1 MVMEMDAKN
10 NGRRT
15 LSRTNVAARAEDS
28 STNKDAK
35 NTVDRGQQTSSYT
48 PYIRDFRMHSDAD
61 VSTTSDE
68 QRKSKTGRSIIEL
81 DPFLDFDDLLPE
93 VGEFGCFQKLLFA
106 LMIPFCYISA
116 FVYLSQIFMTLPPDK
131 YYCFV
136 PELSLITS
144 EEDRKQLSIPKK
156 ADGSYSRCQM
166 YDVNYTAV
174 FQSKNRSELINSSLP
189 VIPCREGYV
198 FDRNEPFRTATME
211 FGWVCDNDRYATYA
225 QVIFFLGS
233 IAGCLAYGHFAD
245 HCGRVAALVSSCSL
259 AFFGS
264 IFTSLASNF
273 LSFVMIRLIVGAS
286 FDTCFT
292 MIYILVLEYVG
303 PKYRTLVGNLSL
315 AMFYSPFTMLI
326 PWMALLLRTWGN
338 FALVGSIPIAFALC
352 AYCYL
357 PESARWLVS
366 VGKIDDAIVILKN
379 VAARNKR
386 TVSKSYWKKFRESC
400 EQFYKEEFEGRS
412 FTVLSIFGRRRLA
425 RYMVLMIFIWMTMS
439 LIYDGHVRAASV
451 LDKENVVVVFTIA
464 CATELPGDLL
474 VIVTLDRFGRRWCAF
489 TFTTLSGVFSLLA
502 ANVKNPTHTLVAA
515 LAGRFFAN
523 VCYNIGLQWA
533 AEVLPTV
540 VRAQGVAFIHTMG
553 FVAMLLSPPVI
564 YLSHVSLS
572 LMLNTLGVL
581 GILGGI
587 LSLFLPE
594 TLHQDLPQTLS
605 DGDDFGKDQRLC
617 HQPCCGPGAK
627 HTQRQ
632 KRNWHEGSSL
642 RTLSRD
648 EFRSQKMHRVA
659 VVRPHGSNV
668 TLRRPSLVSQGT
680 EVLERIEK
688 FTSQDGSK
696 RNMK

>member
-1 MVMEMDAKN
+1 MDGKD
-10 NGRRT
+10 NGRRA
-15 LSRTNVAARAEDS
+15 LSKTS
-28 STNKDAK
+28 SIASKNKDVK
-35 NTVDRGQQTSSYT
+35 KTVDRGQQTSNYKSN
-48 PYIRDFRMHSDAD
+48 IRDFRMHYEGS
-61 VSTTSDE
+61 VSSNSVEDIRAKAARSTNEME
-68 QRKSKTGRSIIEL
+68 QH
-81 DPFLDFDDLLPE
+81 LDFDDLLPE
-93 VGEFGCFQKLLFA
+93 IGEFGCFQKVLFV

-136 PELSLITS
+136 NELSLIAS
-144 EEDRKQLSIPKK
+144 EEERKQLSIPKE

-174 FQSKNRSELINSSLP
+174 FKSKNRSELINSSLP
-189 VIPCREGYV
+189 LIPCREGYV

-211 FGWVCDNDRYATYA
+211 FGWVCANDRYATYA

-233 IAGCLAYGHFAD
+233 VAGCLAYGHFAD

-264 IFTSLASNF
+264 IFTSMATDF
-273 LSFVMIRLIVGAS
+273 VSFVIIRLIVGAS

-303 PKYRTLVGNLSL
+303 PTYRTFVGNMSL

-338 FALVGSIPIAFALC
+338 FALFGSIPIAFALC

-366 VGKIDDAIVILKN
+366 VGKIDNAIDILKN

-386 TVSKSYWKKFRESC
+386 TVSKSYWKKFYENC
-400 EQFYKEEFEGRS
+400 ELFYKEEFEGRS
-412 FTVLSIFGRRRLA
+412 FTVFSIFKRRRLA
-425 RYMVLMIFIWMTMS
+425 RYMVLMVFIWMTMS

-502 ANVKNPTHTLVAA
+502 ANLKNPTHTLVAA

-564 YLSHVSLS
+564 YLSNVSLS
-572 LMLNTLGVL
+572 LMLNTLGLL

-605 DGDDFGKDQRLC
+605 DGDDFGKDQRMW
-617 HQPCCGPGAK
+617 HQPCCGPGARR
-627 HTQRQ
+627 TQRF

-648 EFRSQKMHRVA
+648 EFRSKKMHRVA
-659 VVRPHGSNV
+659 VVRPHASSFI
-668 TLRRPSLVSQGT
+668 TRMPSLVSQGT

-688 FTSQDGSK
+688 YTPHDGLK
-696 RNMK
+696 RNKK

>member
-1 MVMEMDAKN
+1 MDGN
-10 NGRRT
+10 DNGRRAPSKT
-15 LSRTNVAARAEDS
+15 S
-28 STNKDAK
+28 SITSKNKDVK
-35 NTVDRGQQTSSYT
+35 KTVDRGQQTSNYK
-48 PYIRDFRMHSDAD
+48 PNIRDFRMHYEGSISSNSVED
-61 VSTTSDE
+61 V
-68 QRKSKTGRSIIEL
+68 KSKVVRSTIEMEHYI
-81 DPFLDFDDLLPE
+81 DFDDLLPE
-93 VGEFGCFQKLLFA
+93 VGEFGCFQKVLFA

-136 PELSLITS
+136 NELSLIAS
-144 EEDRKQLSIPKK
+144 EEERKELSIPKEV
-156 ADGSYSRCQM
+156 DGSYSRCQM

-174 FQSKNRSELINSSLP
+174 FKSKNRSELINSSLP
-189 VIPCREGYV
+189 LIPCREGYV
-198 FDRNEPFRTATME
+198 FDQNEPFRTATME
-211 FGWVCDNDRYATYA
+211 FGWVCANDRYATYA
-225 QVIFFLGS
+225 QVVFFLGS
-233 IAGCLAYGHFAD
+233 VAGCLAYGHFAD

-264 IFTSLASNF
+264 IFTSMATNF
-273 LSFVMIRLIVGAS
+273 VSFVIIRLIVGAS

-303 PKYRTLVGNLSL
+303 PTYRTFVGNMSL

-412 FTVLSIFGRRRLA
+412 FTVLSIFRRRRLA

-502 ANVKNPTHTLVAA
+502 ANLKNPTHTLVTA

-564 YLSHVSLS
+564 YLSNVSLA
-572 LMLNTLGVL
+572 LMLNTLGLL

-605 DGDDFGKDQRLC
+605 DGDDFGKDQRMW
-617 HQPCCGPGAK
+617 HQPCCGPGTRR
-627 HTQRQ
+627 TQRF

-648 EFRSQKMHRVA
+648 EFRSRKMHRVA
-659 VVRPHGSNV
+659 VVRPHASSFIS
-668 TLRRPSLVSQGT
+668 RMPSLVSHDT

-688 FTSQDGSK
+688 YTAHDGLK
-696 RNMK
+696 RNRK